1 MKFQP
6 NRITEPTVNPGALWL
21 PMSILASPK
30 TSTRAVPPVES
41 PKKLTWL
48 PMPEPPLAINAALP
62 AASGLVKNHEAA
74 TCAAD
79 RAGMKCE
86 GPVTCRRAVAKNDL
100 GRVGVIGC
108 GAIHDK
114 LATACARVP
123 VKTNETGAG
132 KADRRAIGVERTD
145 ADSGRAAKK

>member
-1 MKFQP
+1 MAADVHTGIAKNLDP
-6 NRITEPTVNPGALWL
+6 RRSACGITEKANMAAHARAAVGNQRRA
-21 PMSILASPK
+21 AS
-30 TSTRAVPPVES
+30 
-41 PKKLTWL
+41 
-48 PMPEPPLAINAALP
+48 
-62 AASGLVKNHEAA
+62 ASGLVKNHEAA

-132 KADRRAIGVERTD
+132 KAECDWKHWGWRKRVV
-145 ADSGRAAKK
+145 SSSSCW